1 MSVEYDYNES
11 KTIRPT
17 QIGLWSFG
25 LSICGWGFGFLDFGL
40 GTSFGDE

>member
-1 MSVEYDYNES
+1 MSVEDDYNES

-17 QIGLWSFG
+17 QIGLWSFE

>member
-17 QIGLWSFG
+17 QISLWSFG
-25 LSICGWGFGFLDFGL
+25 LSICGGGFAFLDFGL